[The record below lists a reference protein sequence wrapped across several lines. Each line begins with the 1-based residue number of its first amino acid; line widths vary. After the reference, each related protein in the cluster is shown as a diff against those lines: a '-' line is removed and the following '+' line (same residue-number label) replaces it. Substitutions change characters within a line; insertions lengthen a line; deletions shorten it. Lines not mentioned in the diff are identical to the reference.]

1 MWNLMKKNHVEYRKI
16 QMLLNIKRYFWKTTR
31 KPRIEVKE
39 TLMYKTKEYKLHI
52 TEANKSNTVVITKI
66 LKLNNVYFTF

>member
-16 QMLLNIKRYFWKTTR
+16 QMHPNIKRYIWKTAR

-39 TLMYKTKEYKLHI
+39 TIMCKTKEYKLHI
-52 TEANKSNTVVITKI
+52 TEANKNNTVLITKI
-66 LKLNNVYFTF
+66 MKLNKVYFTF